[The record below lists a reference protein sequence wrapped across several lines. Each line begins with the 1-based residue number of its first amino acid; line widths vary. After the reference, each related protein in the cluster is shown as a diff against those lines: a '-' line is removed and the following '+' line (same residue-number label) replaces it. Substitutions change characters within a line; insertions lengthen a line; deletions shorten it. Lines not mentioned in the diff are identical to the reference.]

1 MSFSNADKATIGFMV
16 EPGEYNPATVLFI
29 KGFRGFPLISCQS
42 FWLIPYKNKFGLK
55 DGEECIANISP
66 V

>member
-29 KGFRGFPLISCQS
+29 KGFKYPN
-42 FWLIPYKNKFGLK
+42 YKIIQYNTL
-55 DGEECIANISP
+55 N
-66 V
+66 